1 ISNCN
6 MADLRLSFEE
16 RKQIIK
22 WYWKFENV
30 AAVRRQWRRENATS
44 DESTTAVL
52 ELFQRSPQ
60 NSSRQAAR
68 ESDVSAR
75 SVLRILRKGKF
86 RVYIPRLVQQLS
98 DDDPDRRLEFCEWV
112 QERVRREPGFMCGI
126 IWSDLFFQLDIKL
139 SMSRNL
145 AL

>member
-1 ISNCN
+1 
-6 MADLRLSFEE
+6 MVDVRLSFEK
-16 RKQIIK
+16 RKKIIK

-30 AAVRRQWRRENATS
+30 AAVQRQWR
-44 DESTTAVL
+44 
-52 ELFQRSPQ
+52 P
-60 NSSRQAAR
+60 RQAAR
-68 ESDVSAR
+68 ESDVSAS
-75 SVLRILRKGKF
+75 SVLRILRKDKF
-86 RVYIPRLVQQLS
+86 HVYIPRLVQQLS

-112 QERVRREPGFMCGI
+112 QERVKREPGFVGGI